1 MFDLELIPD
10 EASTSVSS
18 KSLIANLVLQGLALT
33 LYFIISIPRVFER
46 IDIVPNRK
54 VEFSCSILGVSRV

>member
-1 MFDLELIPD
+1 MFDLVLIPD

-18 KSLIANLVLQGLALT
+18 KSLVANLVLQGPALS

-46 IDIVPNRK
+46 IDIVLNRK
-54 VEFSCSILGVSRV
+54 VEFSCSIL